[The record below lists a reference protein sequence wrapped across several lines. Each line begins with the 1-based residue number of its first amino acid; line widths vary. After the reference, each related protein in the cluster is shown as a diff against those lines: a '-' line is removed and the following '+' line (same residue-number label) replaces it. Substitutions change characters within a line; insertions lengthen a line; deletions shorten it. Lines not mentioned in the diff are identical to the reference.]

1 MARLGVLGLL
11 AAAASV
17 LLVSWISVQPSGSAF
32 VLSAP
37 RAALPSKLTA
47 QPLVKQGFQN
57 PRAAFNNGASSLA
70 FFGLCAACGVS
81 ILSRA
86 TCEANAG
93 SRKPGR
99 PTDWNHPRLGYRI
112 KGAPGWNGS
121 PHTYTEPIRWVHRFR
136 RRIHIRRKVEG
147 TSVRPRLAVFRS
159 RMHMHALVVDDTV
172 GTGLTMVHVTS
183 KQAGS
188 LEKIRSKQGCEKG
201 DEKTWST
208 EAAEIV
214 GEEIAKQC
222 PEKGITMV
230 VFDRG
235 GFRYE
240 GRVKALAEA
249 ARTGGLQF

>member
-1 MARLGVLGLL
+1 MRQ
-11 AAAASV
+11 
-17 LLVSWISVQPSGSAF
+17 IPEPSGAAF

-47 QPLVKQGFQN
+47 QPVVKQGFQN

-81 ILSRA
+81 ILSRV

-201 DEKTWST
+201 DEKTWSV

-222 PEKGITMV
+222 LEKGITMV